1 MTLQSTQI
9 GERRGRVAV
18 EVVVM
23 MELLRSN
30 NPVLLSWSVVLLKDA
45 DIETVVLDGHM
56 SILEG
61 SIGALPRRLM
71 VDGADEVRARHILIE
86 AGVVSEP
93 S

>member
-1 MTLQSTQI
+1 MPGGGLSDGILERIREDGRSLRIASLGKQI
-9 GERRGRVAV
+9 GK
-18 EVVVM
+18 
-23 MELLRSN
+23 
-30 NPVLLSWSVVLLKDA
+30 SWSVVLLKDA